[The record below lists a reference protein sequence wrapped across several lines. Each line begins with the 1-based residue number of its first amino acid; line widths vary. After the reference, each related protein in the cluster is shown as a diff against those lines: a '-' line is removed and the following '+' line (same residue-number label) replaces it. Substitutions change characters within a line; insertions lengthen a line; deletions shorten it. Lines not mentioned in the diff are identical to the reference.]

1 MTDQSDTTAQPTG
14 PNTSLN
20 FSELRQAV
28 ADVGQLGVNV
38 RAGRV
43 RLDPAVGSALLVAMR
58 AHADEIAEWQRRAGE
73 LAQPLPLGNNP
84 VGNSMG
90 VKFAGRAQGHDTAL
104 STVLA
109 QYRDAVADASTAIEQ
124 AMQRYA
130 GNEQAVHDSFR
141 RISAN

>member
-1 MTDQSDTTAQPTG
+1 MTGQSDPTAQPTA
-14 PNTSLN
+14 PSTSEN

-38 RAGRV
+38 RAGKV

-58 AHADEIAEWQRRAGE
+58 AHAEEIAQWQRRAGE

-84 VGNSMG
+84 IGTSMG
-90 VKFAGRAQGHDTAL
+90 AKFSSRAQGHDTAL

-109 QYRDAVADASTAIEQ
+109 QYRDAVVDAGAAIEQ

-130 GNEQAVHDSFR
+130 GNEQAIHDSFR
-141 RISAN
+141 RISAT